1 MYKKNK
7 TSGFVKSP
15 LMQMNT
21 SNIVIDQ
28 KGTLLGE
35 VEKIIR
41 NGYEIQVLEIE
52 KQEVRKYESKKAN

>member
-1 MYKKNK
+1 MEINKRRGKMHKKNK

-21 SNIVIDQ
+21 INIVTDQ

-41 NGYEIQVLEIE
+41 NGYEIKVLEIE
-52 KQEVRKYESKKAN
+52 INKR

>member
-1 MYKKNK
+1 MHKKNK

-21 SNIVIDQ
+21 INIVTDQ

-41 NGYEIQVLEIE
+41 NGYEIKVLEIE
-52 KQEVRKYESKKAN
+52 INKR